1 MNQRHQGDSG
11 WTAVRRSGANAVG
24 RRLLFGA
31 LPSEAAR
38 EVEIVGVARD
48 AKYTSLRQDAPATV
62 YLPSAQQLGTAHYHV
77 RVTGN
82 PAAMFAA
89 IRGAVRDVDPTLPL
103 IDLRTQDDQIERI
116 SAEERLFAR
125 LSGVFGAVALALACV
140 GLYGLM
146 SFMVIRR
153 TGEIGVRM
161 ALGARPG
168 QVLRL
173 VLRESFALVMLGTV
187 LGAVAAHAAS
197 RLVESMLFGLTPG
210 DPLTY
215 GAVAVGLV
223 VVAVLASLIPAHRAT
238 QVNPLVALR
247 AE

>member
-1 MNQRHQGDSG
+1 
-11 WTAVRRSGANAVG
+11 
-24 RRLLFGA
+24 
-31 LPSEAAR
+31 
-38 EVEIVGVARD
+38 
-48 AKYTSLRQDAPATV
+48 
-62 YLPSAQQLGTAHYHV
+62 
-77 RVTGN
+77 
-82 PAAMFAA
+82 
-89 IRGAVRDVDPTLPL
+89 
-103 IDLRTQDDQIERI
+103 
-116 SAEERLFAR
+116 
-125 LSGVFGAVALALACV
+125 
-140 GLYGLM
+140 
-146 SFMVIRR
+146 
-153 TGEIGVRM
+153 M

-223 VVAVLASLIPAHRAT
+223 AVAVLASLIPAHRAT

>member
-1 MNQRHQGDSG
+1 
-11 WTAVRRSGANAVG
+11 
-24 RRLLFGA
+24 
-31 LPSEAAR
+31 
-38 EVEIVGVARD
+38 
-48 AKYTSLRQDAPATV
+48 
-62 YLPSAQQLGTAHYHV
+62 
-77 RVTGN
+77 
-82 PAAMFAA
+82 
-89 IRGAVRDVDPTLPL
+89 
-103 IDLRTQDDQIERI
+103 
-116 SAEERLFAR
+116 
-125 LSGVFGAVALALACV
+125 
-140 GLYGLM
+140 
-146 SFMVIRR
+146 
-153 TGEIGVRM
+153 M